1 MSDLSL
7 MLAPPLRQGAFL
19 CRDAALSADGA
30 VTRCHSASNWWGD
43 EIGSGESGDE
53 NRNPGKSG
61 DRETSVRSD
70 RHPRPSL

>member
-30 VTRCHSASNWWGD
+30 VTRCHSASNWWGM
-43 EIGSGESGDE
+43 
-53 NRNPGKSG
+53 R
-61 DRETSVRSD
+61 
-70 RHPRPSL
+70 